1 MLGDSKVLR
10 RLWGG
15 LLLDLVVKLN
25 GEDGPDWERSLGRF
39 LRKEPCWGP
48 PEFNSWRPLTLGL
61 HKTADLYRE
70 ALTQAGFK
78 ISDWTRDILGKPQFT
93 VATEETEVNL
103 VVVSVADLG
112 FPKGATRAQIYTRAK
127 QLGLKLCPP
136 EVGPAL
142 RLQYSDQPQGEWLL
156 IAMEP
161 ISGPDGS
168 PYVFCVGHGDSGR
181 WLRESGGFPR
191 GCWNADCCWVFL
203 RK

>member
-1 MLGDSKVLR
+1 MSTRLTVGEAKGAVGDLLEKLAGDEGKEWLR
-10 RLWGG
+10 
-15 LLLDLVVKLN
+15 DLK
-25 GEDGPDWERSLGRF
+25 RF

-48 PEFNSWRPLTLGL
+48 PEFNPWRPLTLGL

-78 ISDWTRDILGKPQFT
+78 ISEWALHILGKPQFT
-93 VATEETEVNL
+93 VATEETEVEL
-103 VVVSVADLG
+103 VVVTVGDLG
-112 FPKGATRAQIYTRAK
+112 FPKGAILEQIYTRAK
-127 QLGLKLCPP
+127 QHGLKLCPP

-142 RLQYSDQPQGEWLL
+142 RLQYPDQPLGEWLL

-161 ISGPDGS
+161 ITGPDGS